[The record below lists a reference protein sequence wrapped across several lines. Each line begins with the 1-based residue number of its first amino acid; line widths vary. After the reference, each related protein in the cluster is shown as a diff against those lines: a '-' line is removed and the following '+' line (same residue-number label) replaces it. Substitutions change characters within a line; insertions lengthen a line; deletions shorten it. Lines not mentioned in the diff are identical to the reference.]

1 MSRTRHRRRR
11 HSADSSG
18 DLGFQIA
25 PMIDVVFVV
34 LVFFMSLTATVKIE
48 AELNSKLP
56 GTATTSAAV
65 EFPDEQTIGIEING
79 QVLLNDDPIDDA
91 ADAALPQLTNALL
104 RLKQNADAANTTV
117 LVTISSAP
125 KAPYHRT
132 IDVLNALAAAAID
145 NVTFTVDEEF

>member
-1 MSRTRHRRRR
+1 MSRHQRRR
-11 HSADSSG
+11 HHSPDAAG

-56 GTATTSAAV
+56 GTAASSAAV
-65 EFPDEQTIGIEING
+65 DFPDEQTISVDPSG
-79 QVLLNDDPIDDA
+79 QVLLNDDPDM
-91 ADAALPQLTNALL
+91 PKLTDTLK
-104 RLKQNADAANTTV
+104 RLKQNADAAKTTL
-117 LVTISSAP
+117 LVTIASAP
-125 KAPYHRT
+125 KAPYFRT

-145 NVTFTVDEEF
+145 NVTFTVEEEF

>member
-1 MSRTRHRRRR
+1 MSRHHRRHH
-11 HSADSSG
+11 HSPDAAG

-56 GTATTSAAV
+56 GTATSSAAV
-65 EFPDEQTIGIEING
+65 DFPDEQTISIDPSG
-79 QVLLNDDPIDDA
+79 QVLLNDDPIDGPND
-91 ADAALPQLTNALL
+91 PEMPKLTDTLK
-104 RLKQNADAANTTV
+104 RLKQNADAAKTTL
-117 LVTISSAP
+117 LVTIASAP
-125 KAPYHRT
+125 KAPYFRT

-145 NVTFTVDEEF
+145 NVTFTVEEEF